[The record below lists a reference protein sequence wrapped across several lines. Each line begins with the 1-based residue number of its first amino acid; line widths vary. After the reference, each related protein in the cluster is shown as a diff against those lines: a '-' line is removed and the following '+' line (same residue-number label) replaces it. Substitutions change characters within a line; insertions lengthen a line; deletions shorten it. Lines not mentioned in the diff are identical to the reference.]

1 MMKRLS
7 RIAPVVIAL
16 LFALCG
22 CDSAAVTAAPSA
34 PAPAASTLAPV
45 PEVTDAEAAR
55 LAERVRAAV
64 DHAWQGYMARARG
77 HDELKPVSGGA
88 RDWYGQSLLMTPVD
102 SLDTLLMLGLD
113 KDAEQAH
120 RLVVERLSFDKDIW
134 VKNFEITIRELGG
147 LLSAYQM
154 TGDERLLELA
164 EDLGRRLL
172 PAFDS
177 PTGMPYVMV
186 NLKTGETRGKVS
198 NPAETG
204 TLLLEF
210 GTLSRLTGNPVYYDK
225 AKKALVATWER
236 RSDLGLVGRAID
248 VETGAWTDTDSSV
261 AGGIDSYYEYLY
273 KCWRLF
279 GDEDCRRMW
288 KTSIA
293 GVNKYVADEVRE
305 GELWYGHVDMNTG
318 KRTATAYGALD
329 AFMPG
334 LLAYS
339 GFMDRARRLQE
350 SGFRMWQLHGI
361 EPEGIDYASMKV
373 TAPGYP
379 LRPEIIESA
388 WYLYHLTG
396 DDRYRGM
403 GKVMFDDFVRY
414 TRTRYGFAALEDVR
428 TKQKTDAMESFV
440 MAETFKYFYLL
451 FAPRD
456 KVDLDK
462 VVFNT
467 EAHPLRRTW

>member
-1 MMKRLS
+1 PH
-7 RIAPVVIAL
+7 AA
-16 LFALCG
+16 G
-22 CDSAAVTAAPSA
+22 SA
-34 PAPAASTLAPV
+34 LAPV
-45 PEVTDAEAAR
+45 PEVSDAEAAK
-55 LAERVRAAV
+55 LAEQVRQAV
-64 DHAWQGYMARARG
+64 DHAWDGYMAHAKG
-77 HDELKPVSGGA
+77 FDELKPISGGS
-88 RDWYGQSLLMTPVD
+88 RNWYAQSLLMTPVD

-113 KDAEQAH
+113 KDASQAH
-120 RLVVERLSFDKDIW
+120 QLIVDQLSFDKDIW

-154 TGDERLLELA
+154 TGDDRLLKLA
-164 EDLGRRLL
+164 EDLGQRLL

-186 NLKTGETRGKVS
+186 NLKTGEVRGKIS

-210 GTLSRLTGNPVYYDK
+210 GTLSKLTGNPVYYNK

-236 RSDLGLVGRAID
+236 RSDLGLVGQSIN
-248 VETGAWTDTDSSV
+248 VETGEWTNTDSSV

-279 GDEDCRRMW
+279 NDKDCKHMW
-288 KTSIA
+288 QTSIQ
-293 GVNKYVADEVRE
+293 GVNTYVADEVRDD
-305 GELWYGHVDMNTG
+305 ELWYGHVDMNTG
-318 KRTATAYGALD
+318 KRTSTTYGALD

-339 GFMDRARRLQE
+339 GFMERAKRLQE
-350 SGFRMWQLHGI
+350 SGFKMWQLHGI
-361 EPEGIDYASMKV
+361 EPEGINYATMKV

-396 DDRYRGM
+396 DNRYRGM
-403 GKVMFDDFVRY
+403 GKVMFDDFVKY
-414 TRTRYGFAALEDVR
+414 TRTPYGFAALKDVR
-428 TKQKTDAMESFV
+428 TKQKVDSMESFV

-451 FAPRD
+451 FAPQS
-456 KVDLDK
+456 KVDLSAM
-462 VVFNT
+462 VLNT
-467 EAHPLRRTW
+467 EAHPLRKTW